1 MSSGV
6 VDDGLDPL
14 AWDIVAKMV
23 IAAHEVNRVAFRAAA
38 NGAQRHV
45 DQLRE
50 ETEFP
55 GIQYGRYLYYLLWR
69 EMARIVDRAPELEDV
84 PRIAEIAWPK
94 YSLLTRS
101 DRPHLESM
109 LADVIVNR
117 EDRQKGPT
125 GTDFILLSPVA
136 IGALMYNPSDQ
147 LARLRPLLA
156 GWYGKTFGGEE
167 SV

>member
-6 VDDGLDPL
+6 ADDGLDPL
-14 AWDIVAKMV
+14 AWDIVADMV
-23 IAAHEVNRVAFRAAA
+23 TAAHDLNRVAFRAA
-38 NGAQRHV
+38 GVRAQRHA
-45 DQLRE
+45 DQLRK

-69 EMARIVDRAPELEDV
+69 EMARILGRAPELKDI
-84 PRIAEIAWPK
+84 PRIAEMAWPK

-109 LADVIVNR
+109 LADVIVNQ
-117 EDRQKGPT
+117 EDQQIGPT
-125 GTDFILLSPVA
+125 GTDFIVLSPVA

-147 LARLRPLLA
+147 LTRLRPLLA
-156 GWYGKTFGGEE
+156 GWYGRTFGGEE